1 MRVYDETHSL
11 IRFINA
17 VVDSDAIDIYID
29 DKLFYSDLTFTSF
42 SPYIYITK
50 NQYLIEIY
58 PKDDKT
64 KLLFSKTIQIGS
76 EKLFSIAITGN
87 MKKMSIIK
95 IRDDKE
101 PSETGDA
108 KVRFVHL
115 VPNGRE
121 IDVVLDKSTYIY
133 NVMYKDVTPYSDV
146 ESKLYNAQILLSSN
160 KQLLR
165 KLRINLK
172 SYKVYTFYAIG
183 TAPNFQIFQSADGA
197 IFLD

>member
-1 MRVYDETHSL
+1 MRVYDDKHSL

-17 VVDSDAIDIYID
+17 IVDSDAIDIYVN

-42 SPYIYITK
+42 SPYMYITK
-50 NQYLIEIY
+50 DEYLIEIY
-58 PKDDKT
+58 PKNDKT
-64 KLLFSKTIQIGS
+64 KLLFSKVIKVGN

-101 PSETGDA
+101 PSENGDA

-121 IDVVLDKSTYIY
+121 IDIMLNQSTYAY
-133 NVMYKDVTPYSDV
+133 NVRYKDVTPYSDV
-146 ESKLYNAQILLSSN
+146 PPKTYNAQIVLSSN

-172 SYKVYTFYAIG
+172 PYKIYTFYAIG

>member
-121 IDVVLDKSTYIY
+121 IDVVLDKSTYAY